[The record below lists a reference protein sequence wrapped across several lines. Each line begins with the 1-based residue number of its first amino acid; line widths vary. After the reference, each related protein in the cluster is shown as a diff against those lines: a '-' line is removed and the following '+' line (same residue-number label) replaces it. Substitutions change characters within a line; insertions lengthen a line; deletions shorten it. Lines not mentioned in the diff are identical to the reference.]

1 MSNQQELE
9 RIQWNKINYF
19 CSKLGI
25 NDVSRAEEYLF
36 KSHWDEKLAVRN
48 FNLSHPDYI
57 PNIQQYNQI
66 YQAPFYFNQIQFPP
80 YYQNIPYQMPQ
91 IPQMPQISLIPQNN
105 NRDIVSCNNQN
116 KKNYI
121 ELYLSES
128 IKNCKDNIIDSSHSL
143 NYLKNNLNSIE
154 LLFRNY
160 LKSLK
165 NKRGI
170 IIIYSEEKFNKLK
183 EHINKINQNYSIK
196 NLLNNCVIFPV
207 LNTSTIGHEFVEQL
221 SCVNFPTYI
230 FNKYKNNEYFYI
242 TGRMDGAFDISFFK
256 ENIENIYIPD
266 SKSNI
271 LKNEN
276 NNDLIHKLK
285 QEKYFNINNQFKNR
299 KDNNNKNIINK
310 KNENYQINRINNF
323 EEEKQIEINDLKS
336 NNKYLMENY
345 DNYYL
350 GDSKDIISIFE
361 DNNYLNNLN
370 NCEESNNKTEEKKEN
385 LDVNDDKLGNSI
397 FGLSDGQVLEKR
409 ENDIK
414 ELERQFEE
422 KEKKE
427 KEEENRINKLQ
438 IEYENE
444 AEICKELLPEE
455 PEESNVD
462 VCNIIFRH
470 PDGEKTVKRRFLKSD
485 KVEVLFTFI
494 KSKGREIFDERE
506 SNYFNIICLGIPP
519 KSLEDK
525 KNNTLEEE
533 GLYPNS
539 VLQIKELQKNI

>member
-1 MSNQQELE
+1 MLNQQELE

-19 CSKLGI
+19 CLTLGI
-25 NDVSRAEEYLF
+25 NDVSRAEKYLF
-36 KSHWDEKLAVRN
+36 KANWDEKLAVRN

-57 PNIQQYNQI
+57 PNIPQYNPI
-66 YQAPFYFNQIQFPP
+66 YQAPFNFNQIQFPS
-80 YYQNIPYQMPQ
+80 YFQNIPYQMPQ
-91 IPQMPQISLIPQNN
+91 IPQIPQNN
-105 NRDIVSCNNQN
+105 NRDIISNNNQYQN

-121 ELYLSES
+121 EFYLSKY
-128 IKNCKDNIIDSSHSL
+128 IMNCKDNNTASSHSL
-143 NYLKNNLNSIE
+143 NYLKNNLNSLE
-154 LLFRNY
+154 LLFGNY

-170 IIIYSEEKFNKLK
+170 IIIYSEEKFNKIK
-183 EHINKINQNYSIK
+183 EHINKINQNYYIK

-207 LNTSTIGHEFVEQL
+207 LNTSIIGHEFVEQL

-256 ENIENIYIPD
+256 ENIENIYIPE
-266 SKSNI
+266 SNI

-276 NNDLIHKLK
+276 KNDLIHKLK

-299 KDNNNKNIINK
+299 KDNNNKNIINRKNDKINK
-310 KNENYQINRINNF
+310 KKF
-323 EEEKQIEINDLKS
+323 EEEKQIELNDSKN

-361 DNNYLNNLN
+361 DNNNYLNNLN
-370 NCEESNNKTEEKKEN
+370 NYEESILNNVEEKKEN
-385 LDVNDDKLGNSI
+385 LDKSDDKLGNSI
-397 FGLSDGQVLEKR
+397 IGLSDGQILEKR

-444 AEICKELLPEE
+444 AENAKELLPEE

-462 VCNIIFRH
+462 VCNIVFRH
-470 PDGEKTVKRRFLKSD
+470 PDGEKTLGRRFLKSD

-494 KSKGREIFDERE
+494 KSKGREIFEERE
-506 SNYFNIICLGIPP
+506 SNDFNIICLGIPP

-533 GLYPNS
+533 GLFPNS
-539 VLQIKELQKNI
+539 ILQIRELQKNI

>member
-1 MSNQQELE
+1 MLNQQELE

-19 CSKLGI
+19 CLTLGI
-25 NDVSRAEEYLF
+25 NDVSRAEKYLF
-36 KSHWDEKLAVRN
+36 KANWDEKLAVRN

-57 PNIQQYNQI
+57 PNIPQYNPI
-66 YQAPFYFNQIQFPP
+66 YQAPFNFNQIQFPS
-80 YYQNIPYQMPQ
+80 YFQNIPYQMPQ
-91 IPQMPQISLIPQNN
+91 IPQIPQNN
-105 NRDIVSCNNQN
+105 NRDIISNNNQYQN

-121 ELYLSES
+121 EFYLSKY
-128 IKNCKDNIIDSSHSL
+128 IMNCKDNNTASSHSL
-143 NYLKNNLNSIE
+143 NYLKNNLNSLE
-154 LLFRNY
+154 LLFGNY

-183 EHINKINQNYSIK
+183 EHINKINQNYYIK

-207 LNTSTIGHEFVEQL
+207 LNTSIIGHEFVEQL

-256 ENIENIYIPD
+256 ENIENIYIPE
-266 SKSNI
+266 SNI

-276 NNDLIHKLK
+276 KNDLIHKLK

-299 KDNNNKNIINK
+299 KDNNNKNIINRKNDKINK
-310 KNENYQINRINNF
+310 KKF
-323 EEEKQIEINDLKS
+323 EEEKQIELNDSKN

-361 DNNYLNNLN
+361 DNNNYLNNLN
-370 NCEESNNKTEEKKEN
+370 NYEESILNNVEEKKEN
-385 LDVNDDKLGNSI
+385 LDKSDDKLGNSI
-397 FGLSDGQVLEKR
+397 IGLSDGQVLEKR

-444 AEICKELLPEE
+444 AENAKELLPEE

-462 VCNIIFRH
+462 VCNIVFRH
-470 PDGEKTVKRRFLKSD
+470 PDGEKTLGRRFLKSD

-494 KSKGREIFDERE
+494 KSKGREIFEERE
-506 SNYFNIICLGIPP
+506 SNDFNIICLGIPP

-533 GLYPNS
+533 GLFPNS

>member
-1 MSNQQELE
+1 MLNQQELE

-19 CSKLGI
+19 CLTLGI
-25 NDVSRAEEYLF
+25 NDVSRAEKYLF
-36 KSHWDEKLAVRN
+36 KANWDEKLAVRN

-57 PNIQQYNQI
+57 PNIPQYNPI
-66 YQAPFYFNQIQFPP
+66 YQAPFNFNQIQFPS
-80 YYQNIPYQMPQ
+80 YFQNIPYQMPQ
-91 IPQMPQISLIPQNN
+91 IPQIPQNN
-105 NRDIVSCNNQN
+105 NRDIISNNNQYQN

-121 ELYLSES
+121 EFYLSKY
-128 IKNCKDNIIDSSHSL
+128 IMNCKDNNTASSHSL
-143 NYLKNNLNSIE
+143 NYLKNNLNSLE
-154 LLFRNY
+154 LLFGNY

-183 EHINKINQNYSIK
+183 EHINKINQNYYIK

-207 LNTSTIGHEFVEQL
+207 LNTSIIGHEFVEQL

-256 ENIENIYIPD
+256 ENIENIYIPE
-266 SKSNI
+266 SNI

-276 NNDLIHKLK
+276 KNDLIHKLK

-299 KDNNNKNIINK
+299 KDNNNKNIINRKNDKINK
-310 KNENYQINRINNF
+310 KKF
-323 EEEKQIEINDLKS
+323 EEEKQIELNDSKN

-361 DNNYLNNLN
+361 DNHNYLNNLN
-370 NCEESNNKTEEKKEN
+370 NYEESILNNVEEKKEN
-385 LDVNDDKLGNSI
+385 LDKSDDKLGNSI
-397 FGLSDGQVLEKR
+397 IGLSDGQILEKR

-444 AEICKELLPEE
+444 AENAKELLPEE

-462 VCNIIFRH
+462 VCNIVFRH
-470 PDGEKTVKRRFLKSD
+470 PDGEKTLGRRFLKSD

-494 KSKGREIFDERE
+494 KSKGREIFEERE
-506 SNYFNIICLGIPP
+506 SNDFNIICLGIPP

-533 GLYPNS
+533 GLFPNS
-539 VLQIKELQKNI
+539 ILQIRELQKNI

>member
-1 MSNQQELE
+1 MLNQQELE

-19 CSKLGI
+19 CLTLGI
-25 NDVSRAEEYLF
+25 NDVSRAEKYLF
-36 KSHWDEKLAVRN
+36 KANWDEKLAVRN

-57 PNIQQYNQI
+57 PNIPQYNPI
-66 YQAPFYFNQIQFPP
+66 YQAPFNFNQIQFPS
-80 YYQNIPYQMPQ
+80 YFQNIPYQMPQ
-91 IPQMPQISLIPQNN
+91 IPQIPQNN
-105 NRDIVSCNNQN
+105 NRDIISNNNQYQN

-121 ELYLSES
+121 EFYLSKY
-128 IKNCKDNIIDSSHSL
+128 IMNCKDNNTASSHSL
-143 NYLKNNLNSIE
+143 NYLKNNLNSLE
-154 LLFRNY
+154 LLFGNY

-183 EHINKINQNYSIK
+183 EHINKINQNYYIK

-207 LNTSTIGHEFVEQL
+207 LNTSIIGHEFVEQL

-256 ENIENIYIPD
+256 ENIENIYIPE
-266 SKSNI
+266 SNI

-276 NNDLIHKLK
+276 KNDLIHKLK

-299 KDNNNKNIINK
+299 KDNNNKNIINRKINK
-310 KNENYQINRINNF
+310 KKF
-323 EEEKQIEINDLKS
+323 EEEKQIELNDSKN

-361 DNNYLNNLN
+361 DNNNYLNNLN
-370 NCEESNNKTEEKKEN
+370 NYEESILNNVEEKKEN
-385 LDVNDDKLGNSI
+385 LDKSDDKLGNSI
-397 FGLSDGQVLEKR
+397 IGLSDGQILEKR

-444 AEICKELLPEE
+444 AENAKELLPEE

-462 VCNIIFRH
+462 VCNIVFRH
-470 PDGEKTVKRRFLKSD
+470 PDGEKTLGRRFLKSD

-494 KSKGREIFDERE
+494 KSKGREIFEERE
-506 SNYFNIICLGIPP
+506 SNDFNIICLGIPP

-533 GLYPNS
+533 GLFPNS
-539 VLQIKELQKNI
+539 ILQIRELQKNI

>member
-1 MSNQQELE
+1 MLNQQELE

-19 CSKLGI
+19 CLTLGI
-25 NDVSRAEEYLF
+25 NDVSRAEKYLF
-36 KSHWDEKLAVRN
+36 KANWDEKLAVRN

-57 PNIQQYNQI
+57 PNIPQYNPI
-66 YQAPFYFNQIQFPP
+66 YQAPFNFNQIQFPS
-80 YYQNIPYQMPQ
+80 YFQNIPYQMPQ
-91 IPQMPQISLIPQNN
+91 IPQIPQNN
-105 NRDIVSCNNQN
+105 NRDIISNNNQYQN

-121 ELYLSES
+121 EFYLSKY
-128 IKNCKDNIIDSSHSL
+128 IMNCKDNNTASSHSL
-143 NYLKNNLNSIE
+143 NYLKNNLNSLE
-154 LLFRNY
+154 LLFGNY

-183 EHINKINQNYSIK
+183 EHINKINQNYYIK

-207 LNTSTIGHEFVEQL
+207 LNTSIIGHEFVEQL

-256 ENIENIYIPD
+256 ENIENIYIPE
-266 SKSNI
+266 SNI

-276 NNDLIHKLK
+276 KNDLIHKLK

-299 KDNNNKNIINK
+299 KDNNNKNIINRKNDKINK
-310 KNENYQINRINNF
+310 KKF
-323 EEEKQIEINDLKS
+323 EEEKQIELNDSKN

-361 DNNYLNNLN
+361 DNNNYLNNLN
-370 NCEESNNKTEEKKEN
+370 NYEESILNNVEEKKEN
-385 LDVNDDKLGNSI
+385 LDKSDDKLGNSI
-397 FGLSDGQVLEKR
+397 IGLSDGQILEKR

-444 AEICKELLPEE
+444 AENAKELLPEE

-462 VCNIIFRH
+462 VCNIVFRH
-470 PDGEKTVKRRFLKSD
+470 PDGEKTLGRRFLKSD

-494 KSKGREIFDERE
+494 KSKGREIFEERE
-506 SNYFNIICLGIPP
+506 SNDFNIICLGIPP

-533 GLYPNS
+533 GLFPNS

>member
-1 MSNQQELE
+1 MLNQQELE

-19 CSKLGI
+19 CLTLGI
-25 NDVSRAEEYLF
+25 NDVSRAEKYLF
-36 KSHWDEKLAVRN
+36 KANWDEKLAVRN

-57 PNIQQYNQI
+57 PNIPQYNPI
-66 YQAPFYFNQIQFPP
+66 YQAPFNFNQIQFPS
-80 YYQNIPYQMPQ
+80 YFQNIPYQMPQ
-91 IPQMPQISLIPQNN
+91 IPQIPQNN
-105 NRDIVSCNNQN
+105 NRDIISNNNQYQN

-121 ELYLSES
+121 EFYLSKY
-128 IKNCKDNIIDSSHSL
+128 IMNCKDNNTASSHSL
-143 NYLKNNLNSIE
+143 NYLKNNLNSLE
-154 LLFRNY
+154 LLFGNY

-183 EHINKINQNYSIK
+183 EHINKINQNYYIK

-207 LNTSTIGHEFVEQL
+207 LNTSIIGHEFVEQL

-230 FNKYKNNEYFYI
+230 FNQYKNKEYFYI
-242 TGRMDGAFDISFFK
+242 TGRMDGAFDISSFK
-256 ENIENIYIPD
+256 ENIENIYIPE
-266 SKSNI
+266 SNI

-276 NNDLIHKLK
+276 KNDLIHKLK

-299 KDNNNKNIINK
+299 KDNNNKNIINRKNDKINK
-310 KNENYQINRINNF
+310 KKF
-323 EEEKQIEINDLKS
+323 EEEKQIELNDSKN

-361 DNNYLNNLN
+361 DNNNYLNNLN
-370 NCEESNNKTEEKKEN
+370 NYEESILNNVEEKKEN
-385 LDVNDDKLGNSI
+385 LDKSDDKLGNSI
-397 FGLSDGQVLEKR
+397 IGLSDGQILEKR

-444 AEICKELLPEE
+444 AENAKELLPEE

-462 VCNIIFRH
+462 VCNIVFRH
-470 PDGEKTVKRRFLKSD
+470 PDGEKTLGRRFLKSD

-494 KSKGREIFDERE
+494 KSKGREIFEERE
-506 SNYFNIICLGIPP
+506 SNDFNIICLGIPP

>member
-1 MSNQQELE
+1 MLNQQELE

-19 CSKLGI
+19 CLTLGI
-25 NDVSRAEEYLF
+25 NDVSRAEKYLF
-36 KSHWDEKLAVRN
+36 KANWDEKLAVRN

-57 PNIQQYNQI
+57 PNIPQYNPI
-66 YQAPFYFNQIQFPP
+66 YQAPFNFNQIQFPS
-80 YYQNIPYQMPQ
+80 YFQNIPYQMPQ
-91 IPQMPQISLIPQNN
+91 IPQIPQNN
-105 NRDIVSCNNQN
+105 NRDIISNNNQYQN

-121 ELYLSES
+121 EFYLSKY
-128 IKNCKDNIIDSSHSL
+128 IMNCKDNNTASSHSL
-143 NYLKNNLNSIE
+143 NYLKNNLNSLE
-154 LLFRNY
+154 LLFGNY

-183 EHINKINQNYSIK
+183 EHINKINQNYYIK

-230 FNKYKNNEYFYI
+230 FNKYKNNKYFYI
-242 TGRMDGAFDISFFK
+242 TGRMDGAFDISSFK

-266 SKSNI
+266 SKINI

-276 NNDLIHKLK
+276 KNDLIHKLK

-299 KDNNNKNIINK
+299 KDNNNKNIINRKNDKINK
-310 KNENYQINRINNF
+310 KKF
-323 EEEKQIEINDLKS
+323 EEEKQIELNDSKN

-361 DNNYLNNLN
+361 DNNNYLNNLN
-370 NCEESNNKTEEKKEN
+370 NYEESILNNVEEKKEN
-385 LDVNDDKLGNSI
+385 LDKSDDKLGNSI
-397 FGLSDGQVLEKR
+397 IGLSDGQILEKR

-444 AEICKELLPEE
+444 AENAKELLPEE

-462 VCNIIFRH
+462 VCNIVFRH
-470 PDGEKTVKRRFLKSD
+470 PDGEKTLGRRFLKSD

-494 KSKGREIFDERE
+494 KSKGREIFEERE
-506 SNYFNIICLGIPP
+506 SNDFNIICLGIPP

-533 GLYPNS
+533 GLFPNS
-539 VLQIKELQKNI
+539 ILQIRELQKNI

>member
-1 MSNQQELE
+1 MLNQQELE

-19 CSKLGI
+19 CLTLGI
-25 NDVSRAEEYLF
+25 NDVSRAEKYLF
-36 KSHWDEKLAVRN
+36 KANWDEKLAVRN

-57 PNIQQYNQI
+57 PNIPQYNPI
-66 YQAPFYFNQIQFPP
+66 YQAPFNFNQIQFPS
-80 YYQNIPYQMPQ
+80 YFQNIPYQMPQ
-91 IPQMPQISLIPQNN
+91 IPQIPQNN
-105 NRDIVSCNNQN
+105 NRDIISNNNQYQN

-121 ELYLSES
+121 EFYLSKY
-128 IKNCKDNIIDSSHSL
+128 IMNCKDNNTASSHSL
-143 NYLKNNLNSIE
+143 NYLKNNLNSLE
-154 LLFRNY
+154 LLFGNY

-183 EHINKINQNYSIK
+183 EHINKINQNYYIK

-207 LNTSTIGHEFVEQL
+207 LNTSIIGHEFVEQL

-256 ENIENIYIPD
+256 ENIENIYIPE
-266 SKSNI
+266 SNI

-276 NNDLIHKLK
+276 KNDLIHKLK

-299 KDNNNKNIINK
+299 KDNNNKNIINRKNDKINK
-310 KNENYQINRINNF
+310 KKF
-323 EEEKQIEINDLKS
+323 EEEKQIELNDSKN

-361 DNNYLNNLN
+361 DNNNYLNNLN
-370 NCEESNNKTEEKKEN
+370 NYEESILNNVEEKKEN
-385 LDVNDDKLGNSI
+385 LDKSDDKLGNSI
-397 FGLSDGQVLEKR
+397 IGLSDGQILEKR

-444 AEICKELLPEE
+444 AENAKELLPEE

-462 VCNIIFRH
+462 VCNIVFRH
-470 PDGEKTVKRRFLKSD
+470 PDGEKTLGRRFLKSD

-494 KSKGREIFDERE
+494 KSKGREIFEERE
-506 SNYFNIICLGIPP
+506 SNDFNIICLGIPP

-533 GLYPNS
+533 GLFPNS
-539 VLQIKELQKNI
+539 ILQIRELQKNI

>member
-1 MSNQQELE
+1 MLNQQELE

-19 CSKLGI
+19 CLTLGI
-25 NDVSRAEEYLF
+25 NDVSRAEKYLF
-36 KSHWDEKLAVRN
+36 KANWDEKLAVRN

-57 PNIQQYNQI
+57 PNIPQYNPI
-66 YQAPFYFNQIQFPP
+66 YQAPFNFNQIQFPS
-80 YYQNIPYQMPQ
+80 YFQNIPYQMPQ
-91 IPQMPQISLIPQNN
+91 IPQIPQNN
-105 NRDIVSCNNQN
+105 NRDIISNNNQYQN

-121 ELYLSES
+121 EFYLSKY
-128 IKNCKDNIIDSSHSL
+128 IMNCKDNNTASSHSL
-143 NYLKNNLNSIE
+143 NYLKNNLNSLE
-154 LLFRNY
+154 LLFGNY

-183 EHINKINQNYSIK
+183 EHINKINQNYYIK

-207 LNTSTIGHEFVEQL
+207 LNTSIIGHEFVEQL

-230 FNKYKNNEYFYI
+230 FKQYKNKEYFYI

-256 ENIENIYIPD
+256 ENIENIYIPE
-266 SKSNI
+266 SNI

-276 NNDLIHKLK
+276 KNDLIHKLK

-299 KDNNNKNIINK
+299 KDNNNKNIINRKNDKINK
-310 KNENYQINRINNF
+310 KKF
-323 EEEKQIEINDLKS
+323 EEEKQIELNDSKN

-361 DNNYLNNLN
+361 DNNNYLNNLN
-370 NCEESNNKTEEKKEN
+370 NYEESILNNVEEKKEN
-385 LDVNDDKLGNSI
+385 LDKSDDKLGNSI
-397 FGLSDGQVLEKR
+397 IGLSDGQILEKR

-444 AEICKELLPEE
+444 AENAKELLPEE

-462 VCNIIFRH
+462 VCNIVFRH
-470 PDGEKTVKRRFLKSD
+470 PDGEKTLGRRFLKSD

-494 KSKGREIFDERE
+494 KSKGREIFEERE
-506 SNYFNIICLGIPP
+506 SNDFNIICLGIPP

-533 GLYPNS
+533 GLFPNS
-539 VLQIKELQKNI
+539 ILQIRELQKNI

>member
-1 MSNQQELE
+1 MLNQQELE

-19 CSKLGI
+19 CLTLGI
-25 NDVSRAEEYLF
+25 NDVSRAEKYLF
-36 KSHWDEKLAVRN
+36 KANWDEKLAVRN

-57 PNIQQYNQI
+57 PNIPQYNPI
-66 YQAPFYFNQIQFPP
+66 YQAPFNFNQIQFPS
-80 YYQNIPYQMPQ
+80 YFQNIPYQMPQ
-91 IPQMPQISLIPQNN
+91 IPQIPQNN
-105 NRDIVSCNNQN
+105 NRDIISNNNQYQN

-121 ELYLSES
+121 EFYLSKY
-128 IKNCKDNIIDSSHSL
+128 IMNCKDNNTASSHSL
-143 NYLKNNLNSIE
+143 NYLKNNLNSLE
-154 LLFRNY
+154 LLFGNY

-183 EHINKINQNYSIK
+183 EHINKINQNYYIK

-207 LNTSTIGHEFVEQL
+207 LNTSIIGHEFVEQL

-256 ENIENIYIPD
+256 ENIENIYIPE
-266 SKSNI
+266 SNI

-276 NNDLIHKLK
+276 KNDLIHKLK

-299 KDNNNKNIINK
+299 KDNNNKNIINRKNDKINK
-310 KNENYQINRINNF
+310 KKF
-323 EEEKQIEINDLKS
+323 EEEKQIEFNDSKN

-361 DNNYLNNLN
+361 DNNNYLNNLN
-370 NCEESNNKTEEKKEN
+370 NYEESILNNVEEKKEN
-385 LDVNDDKLGNSI
+385 LDKSDDKLGNSI
-397 FGLSDGQVLEKR
+397 IGLSDGQILEKR

-444 AEICKELLPEE
+444 AENAKELLPEE

-462 VCNIIFRH
+462 VCNIVFRH
-470 PDGEKTVKRRFLKSD
+470 PDGEKTLGRRFLKSD

-494 KSKGREIFDERE
+494 KSKGREIFEERE
-506 SNYFNIICLGIPP
+506 SNDFNIICLGIPP

-533 GLYPNS
+533 GLFPNS
-539 VLQIKELQKNI
+539 ILQIRELQKNI

>member
-1 MSNQQELE
+1 MLNQQELE

-19 CSKLGI
+19 CLTLGI
-25 NDVSRAEEYLF
+25 NDVSRAEKYLF
-36 KSHWDEKLAVRN
+36 KANWDEKLAVRN

-57 PNIQQYNQI
+57 PNIPQYNPI
-66 YQAPFYFNQIQFPP
+66 YQAPFNFNQIQFPS
-80 YYQNIPYQMPQ
+80 YFQNIPYQMPQ
-91 IPQMPQISLIPQNN
+91 IPQIPQNN
-105 NRDIVSCNNQN
+105 NRDIISNNNQYQN

-121 ELYLSES
+121 EFYLSKY
-128 IKNCKDNIIDSSHSL
+128 IMNCKDNNTASSHSL
-143 NYLKNNLNSIE
+143 NYLKNNLNSLE
-154 LLFRNY
+154 LLFGNY

-183 EHINKINQNYSIK
+183 EHINKINQNYYIK

-207 LNTSTIGHEFVEQL
+207 LNTSIIGHEFVEQL

-256 ENIENIYIPD
+256 ENIENIYIPE
-266 SKSNI
+266 SNI

-276 NNDLIHKLK
+276 KNDLIHKLK

-299 KDNNNKNIINK
+299 KDNNNKKITNRKNDKINK
-310 KNENYQINRINNF
+310 KKF
-323 EEEKQIEINDLKS
+323 EEEKQIELNDSKN

-350 GDSKDIISIFE
+350 GNSKDIISIFE
-361 DNNYLNNLN
+361 DNNNYLNNLN
-370 NCEESNNKTEEKKEN
+370 NYEESILNNVEEKKEN
-385 LDVNDDKLGNSI
+385 LDRSDDKLGNSI
-397 FGLSDGQVLEKR
+397 IGLSDGQILEKR

-444 AEICKELLPEE
+444 AENAKELLPEE

-462 VCNIIFRH
+462 VCNIVFRH
-470 PDGEKTVKRRFLKSD
+470 PDGEKTLGRRFLKSD

-494 KSKGREIFDERE
+494 KSKGREIFEERE
-506 SNYFNIICLGIPP
+506 SNDFNIICLGIPP

-533 GLYPNS
+533 GLFPNS
-539 VLQIKELQKNI
+539 ILQIRELQKNI

>member
-1 MSNQQELE
+1 MLNQQELE

-19 CSKLGI
+19 CLTLGI
-25 NDVSRAEEYLF
+25 NDVSRAEKYLF
-36 KSHWDEKLAVRN
+36 KANWDEKLAVRN

-57 PNIQQYNQI
+57 PNIPQYNPI
-66 YQAPFYFNQIQFPP
+66 YQAPFNFNQIQFPS
-80 YYQNIPYQMPQ
+80 YFQNIPYQMPQ
-91 IPQMPQISLIPQNN
+91 IPQIPQNN
-105 NRDIVSCNNQN
+105 NRDIISNNNQYQN

-121 ELYLSES
+121 EFYLSKY
-128 IKNCKDNIIDSSHSL
+128 IMNCKDNNTASSHSL
-143 NYLKNNLNSIE
+143 NYLKNNLNSLE
-154 LLFRNY
+154 LLFGNY

-183 EHINKINQNYSIK
+183 EHINKINQNYYIK

-207 LNTSTIGHEFVEQL
+207 LNTSIIGHEFVEQL

-256 ENIENIYIPD
+256 ENIENIYIPE
-266 SKSNI
+266 SNI

-276 NNDLIHKLK
+276 KNDLIHKLK

-299 KDNNNKNIINK
+299 KDNNNKNIINRKNDKINK
-310 KNENYQINRINNF
+310 KKF
-323 EEEKQIEINDLKS
+323 EEEKQIELNDSKN

-361 DNNYLNNLN
+361 DNNNYLNNLN
-370 NCEESNNKTEEKKEN
+370 NYEESILNNVEEKKEN
-385 LDVNDDKLGNSI
+385 LDKSDDKLGNSI
-397 FGLSDGQVLEKR
+397 IGLSDGQILEKR

-444 AEICKELLPEE
+444 AENAKELLPEE

-462 VCNIIFRH
+462 VCNIVFRH
-470 PDGEKTVKRRFLKSD
+470 PDGEKTLGRRFLKSD

-506 SNYFNIICLGIPP
+506 SNDFNIICLGIPP

-533 GLYPNS
+533 GLFPNS
-539 VLQIKELQKNI
+539 ILQIRELQKNI

>member
-1 MSNQQELE
+1 MLNQQELE

-19 CSKLGI
+19 CLTLGI
-25 NDVSRAEEYLF
+25 NDVSRAEKYLF
-36 KSHWDEKLAVRN
+36 KANWDEKLAVRN

-57 PNIQQYNQI
+57 PNIPQYNPI
-66 YQAPFYFNQIQFPP
+66 YQAPFNFNQIQFPS
-80 YYQNIPYQMPQ
+80 YFQNIPYQMPQ
-91 IPQMPQISLIPQNN
+91 IPQIPQNN
-105 NRDIVSCNNQN
+105 NRDIISNNNQYQN

-121 ELYLSES
+121 EFYLSKY
-128 IKNCKDNIIDSSHSL
+128 IMNCKDNNTASSHSL
-143 NYLKNNLNSIE
+143 NYLKNNLNSLE
-154 LLFRNY
+154 LLFGNY

-183 EHINKINQNYSIK
+183 EHINKINQNYYIK

-207 LNTSTIGHEFVEQL
+207 LNTSIIGHEFVEQL
-221 SCVNFPTYI
+221 SCVNFPTYT

-256 ENIENIYIPD
+256 ENIENIYIPE
-266 SKSNI
+266 SNI

-276 NNDLIHKLK
+276 KNDLIHKLK

-299 KDNNNKNIINK
+299 KDNNNKNIINRKNDKINK
-310 KNENYQINRINNF
+310 KKF
-323 EEEKQIEINDLKS
+323 EEEKQIELNDSKN

-361 DNNYLNNLN
+361 DNNNYLNNLN
-370 NCEESNNKTEEKKEN
+370 NYEESILNNVEEKKEN
-385 LDVNDDKLGNSI
+385 LDKSDDKLGNSI
-397 FGLSDGQVLEKR
+397 IGLSDGQILEKR

-444 AEICKELLPEE
+444 AENAKELLPEE

-462 VCNIIFRH
+462 VCNIVFRH
-470 PDGEKTVKRRFLKSD
+470 PDGEKTLGRRFLKSD

-494 KSKGREIFDERE
+494 KSKGREIFEERE
-506 SNYFNIICLGIPP
+506 SNDFNIICLGIPP

-533 GLYPNS
+533 GLFPNS
-539 VLQIKELQKNI
+539 VLQIKELQNNI

>member
-1 MSNQQELE
+1 MLNQQELE

-19 CSKLGI
+19 CLTLGI
-25 NDVSRAEEYLF
+25 NDVSRAEKYLF
-36 KSHWDEKLAVRN
+36 KANWDEKLAVRN

-57 PNIQQYNQI
+57 PNIPQYNPI
-66 YQAPFYFNQIQFPP
+66 YQAPFNFNQIQFPS
-80 YYQNIPYQMPQ
+80 YFQNIPYQMPQ
-91 IPQMPQISLIPQNN
+91 IPQIPQNN
-105 NRDIVSCNNQN
+105 NRDIISNNNQYQN

-121 ELYLSES
+121 EFYLSKY
-128 IKNCKDNIIDSSHSL
+128 IMNCKDNNTASFHSL
-143 NYLKNNLNSIE
+143 NYLKNNLNSLE
-154 LLFRNY
+154 LLFGNY

-183 EHINKINQNYSIK
+183 EHINKINQNYYIK

-207 LNTSTIGHEFVEQL
+207 LNTSIIGHEFVEQL

-256 ENIENIYIPD
+256 ENIENIYIPE
-266 SKSNI
+266 SNI

-276 NNDLIHKLK
+276 KNDLIHKLK

-299 KDNNNKNIINK
+299 KDNNNKNIINRKNDKINK
-310 KNENYQINRINNF
+310 KKF
-323 EEEKQIEINDLKS
+323 EEEKQIELNDSKN

-361 DNNYLNNLN
+361 DNNNYLNNLN
-370 NCEESNNKTEEKKEN
+370 NYEESILNNVEEKKEN
-385 LDVNDDKLGNSI
+385 LDKSDDKLGNSI
-397 FGLSDGQVLEKR
+397 IGLSDGQILEKR

-444 AEICKELLPEE
+444 AENAKELLPEE

-462 VCNIIFRH
+462 VCNIVFRH
-470 PDGEKTVKRRFLKSD
+470 PDGEKTLGRRFLKSD

-494 KSKGREIFDERE
+494 KSKGREIFEERE
-506 SNYFNIICLGIPP
+506 SNDFNIICLGIPP

-533 GLYPNS
+533 GLFPNS
-539 VLQIKELQKNI
+539 ILQIRELQKNI

>member
-1 MSNQQELE
+1 MLNQQELE

-19 CSKLGI
+19 CLTLGI
-25 NDVSRAEEYLF
+25 NDVSRAEKYLF
-36 KSHWDEKLAVRN
+36 KANWDEKLAVRN

-57 PNIQQYNQI
+57 PNIPQYNPI
-66 YQAPFYFNQIQFPP
+66 YQAPFNFNQIQFPS
-80 YYQNIPYQMPQ
+80 YFQNIPYQMPQ
-91 IPQMPQISLIPQNN
+91 IPQIPQNN
-105 NRDIVSCNNQN
+105 NRDIISNNNQYQN

-121 ELYLSES
+121 EFYLSKY
-128 IKNCKDNIIDSSHSL
+128 IMNCKDNNTASSHSL
-143 NYLKNNLNSIE
+143 NYLKNNLNSLE
-154 LLFRNY
+154 LLFGNY

-183 EHINKINQNYSIK
+183 EHINKINQNYYIK

-207 LNTSTIGHEFVEQL
+207 LNTSIIGHEFVEQL

-256 ENIENIYIPD
+256 ENIENIYIPE
-266 SKSNI
+266 SNI

-276 NNDLIHKLK
+276 KNDLIHKLK

-299 KDNNNKNIINK
+299 KDNNNKNIINRKNDKINK
-310 KNENYQINRINNF
+310 KKF
-323 EEEKQIEINDLKS
+323 EEEKQIELNDSKN

-361 DNNYLNNLN
+361 DNNNYLNNLN
-370 NCEESNNKTEEKKEN
+370 NYEESILNNVEEKKEN
-385 LDVNDDKLGNSI
+385 LDKSDDKLGNSI
-397 FGLSDGQVLEKR
+397 IGLSDGQILEKR

-444 AEICKELLPEE
+444 AENAKELLPEE

-462 VCNIIFRH
+462 VCNIVFRH
-470 PDGEKTVKRRFLKSD
+470 PDGEKTLGRRFLKSD

-494 KSKGREIFDERE
+494 KSKGREIFEERE
-506 SNYFNIICLGIPP
+506 SNDFNIICLGIPP

>member
-1 MSNQQELE
+1 MLNQQELE

-19 CSKLGI
+19 CLTLGI
-25 NDVSRAEEYLF
+25 NDVSRAEKYLF
-36 KSHWDEKLAVRN
+36 KANWDEKLAVRN

-57 PNIQQYNQI
+57 PNIPQYNPI
-66 YQAPFYFNQIQFPP
+66 YQAPFNFNQIQFPS
-80 YYQNIPYQMPQ
+80 YFQNIPYQMPQ
-91 IPQMPQISLIPQNN
+91 IPQIPQNN
-105 NRDIVSCNNQN
+105 NRDIISNNNQYQN

-121 ELYLSES
+121 EFYLSKY
-128 IKNCKDNIIDSSHSL
+128 IMNCKDNNTASSHSL
-143 NYLKNNLNSIE
+143 NYLKNNLNSLE
-154 LLFRNY
+154 LLFGNY

-165 NKRGI
+165 NKRVI

-183 EHINKINQNYSIK
+183 EHINKINQNYYIK

-207 LNTSTIGHEFVEQL
+207 LNTSIIGHEFVEQL

-256 ENIENIYIPD
+256 ENIENIYIPE
-266 SKSNI
+266 SNI

-276 NNDLIHKLK
+276 KNDLIHKLK

-299 KDNNNKNIINK
+299 KDNNNKNIINRKNDKINK
-310 KNENYQINRINNF
+310 KKF
-323 EEEKQIEINDLKS
+323 EEEKQIELNDSKN

-361 DNNYLNNLN
+361 DNNNYLNNLN
-370 NCEESNNKTEEKKEN
+370 NYEESILNNVEEKKEN
-385 LDVNDDKLGNSI
+385 LDKSDDKLGNSI
-397 FGLSDGQVLEKR
+397 IGLSDGQILEKR

-444 AEICKELLPEE
+444 AENAKELLPEE

-462 VCNIIFRH
+462 VCNIVFRH
-470 PDGEKTVKRRFLKSD
+470 PDGEKTLGRRFLKSD

-494 KSKGREIFDERE
+494 KSKGREIFEERE
-506 SNYFNIICLGIPP
+506 SNDFNIICLGIPP

-533 GLYPNS
+533 GLFPNS
-539 VLQIKELQKNI
+539 ILQIRELQKNI